1 MEFGKI
7 FSKSINDYKKN
18 WEKMLGIS
26 VYLIVFGMISLF
38 FSELSDILGLIL
50 DFLNIIVL
58 IGVSHV
64 CLKAARYEEFS
75 IGDTFIGFRE
85 RTGRLLLLELLIGL
99 FSFLWGLLLI
109 IPGIVKGIAYSQA
122 FYIYLDNPELT
133 ASECISESEDIM
145 DGFKTDYFV
154 LSLLLGLAG
163 ILFFL
168 PVVIFAFAINLFE
181 SADIVWIKIVFS
193 AWNYISY
200 PFFILFNT
208 NFYLNL
214 TLWDFSVKAEGAGIE

>member
-1 MEFGKI
+1 
-7 FSKSINDYKKN
+7 
-18 WEKMLGIS
+18 
-26 VYLIVFGMISLF
+26 
-38 FSELSDILGLIL
+38 
-50 DFLNIIVL
+50 
-58 IGVSHV
+58 
-64 CLKAARYEEFS
+64 
-75 IGDTFIGFRE
+75 
-85 RTGRLLLLELLIGL
+85 
-99 FSFLWGLLLI
+99 
-109 IPGIVKGIAYSQA
+109 
-122 FYIYLDNPELT
+122 
-133 ASECISESEDIM
+133 M

-181 SADIVWIKIVFS
+181 SADIVWIKIIFS